1 MDISERLKLIASFVK
16 TSRTIADIGTDH
28 GYIPIYL
35 VKNGAVDS
43 AIACDINKEPVRR
56 AKNNVSMNHLSERI
70 ETRLG
75 NGLTPVMKGETDGF
89 VIAGMGGM
97 LMVEILSRD
106 KEKTCAAKELVLSP
120 QSDLDAVRHFL
131 HDNGFKITDEEMLF
145 EDGIYYTVMRAEHG
159 EEVYNNEAEYLF
171 GRINIEKKS
180 TVLKA
185 CLEHI
190 MDKNNS
196 VMEKLRKA
204 ATENS
209 LGRLKEIEHYNSIC
223 QEAYK
228 CL

>member
-1 MDISERLKLIASFVK
+1 
-16 TSRTIADIGTDH
+16 
-28 GYIPIYL
+28 
-35 VKNGAVDS
+35 
-43 AIACDINKEPVRR
+43 
-56 AKNNVSMNHLSERI
+56 
-70 ETRLG
+70 
-75 NGLTPVMKGETDGF
+75 MKGETDGF